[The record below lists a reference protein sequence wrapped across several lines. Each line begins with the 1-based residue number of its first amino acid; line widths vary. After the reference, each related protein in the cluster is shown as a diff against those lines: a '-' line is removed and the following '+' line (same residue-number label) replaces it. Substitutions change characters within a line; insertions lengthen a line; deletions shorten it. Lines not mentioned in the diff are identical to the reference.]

1 MNMETTTSTP
11 AMSASPKG
19 RLGRNILVAAAGS
32 VVLASAVA
40 GSLWVRSSTNEAASP
55 AAHAVVSQSTQS
67 VSFSHAAGG
76 YTPHTIYIVGS
87 QEQAAQ
93 ISAAIEEANVIRA
106 NMNEALVTDE
116 VIAAV
121 SQDRAAAIVSA
132 ETEANGILAS
142 LYGVEN
148 RIADLR
154 G

>member
-1 MNMETTTSTP
+1 MNTTSSTP
-11 AMSASPKG
+11 TRSASPKG
-19 RLGRNILVAAAGS
+19 RFGRTVLVAAVGS

-40 GSLWVRSSTNEAASP
+40 GSFMARGNSNEAASP
-55 AAHAVVSQSTQS
+55 APAVVQQSTP
-67 VSFSHAAGG
+67 SFTVSHATGG

-93 ISAAIEEANVIRA
+93 ISAAIDQANLIRS
-106 NMNEALVTDE
+106 NINESPLTDE
-116 VIAAV
+116 VIVAV

-132 ETEANGILAS
+132 ETDANGILAS